1 MKNNMKRKVVK
12 HLKDDMQMFEREKA
26 EDKKLVKKLKKA
38 DRVKKEEE
46 IIADDMERFA
56 KGKMHS
62 GSKKGPVVKNPR
74 QAIAI
79 SISVAKKKSSQRA
92 GKKTK

>member
-1 MKNNMKRKVVK
+1 MKKELKKKVVK
-12 HLKDDMQMFEREKA
+12 HLKDDMKTFDREKS

-46 IIADDMERFA
+46 VIADEMERYA
-56 KGKMHS
+56 KGKLHS
-62 GSKKGPVVKNPR
+62 GSKNGPIVKNPK

-79 SISVAKKKSSQRA
+79 SLSVARKKK
-92 GKKTK
+92 KKK

>member
-1 MKNNMKRKVVK
+1 MKSMKKKVVK
-12 HLKDDMQMFEREKA
+12 HLKDDMKMFEREKQ

-46 IIADDMERFA
+46 IIADDMERYA

-62 GSKKGPVVKNPR
+62 GSKKGPIVKNPK

-79 SISVAKKKSSQRA
+79 SLSVARKKL
-92 GKKTK
+92 KKRK

>member
-1 MKNNMKRKVVK
+1 MKKKVVK
-12 HLKDDMQMFEREKA
+12 HLKDDMKMFAHEKA

-46 IIADDMERFA
+46 IIADDMERYA

-62 GSKKGPVVKNPR
+62 GSKKGPIVKNPK

-79 SISVAKKKSSQRA
+79 SLSVAKKKA
-92 GKKTK
+92 PKAKKRK

>member
-1 MKNNMKRKVVK
+1 MKSMKKKVVK
-12 HLKDDMQMFEREKA
+12 HLKDDMKMFEREKQ

-46 IIADDMERFA
+46 IIADDMERYA
-56 KGKMHS
+56 KGKLHS
-62 GSKKGPVVKNPR
+62 GSKKGPIVKNPK

-79 SISVAKKKSSQRA
+79 SLSVARKKL
-92 GKKTK
+92 KKRK

>member
-1 MKNNMKRKVVK
+1 MKKNMKNKVVK
-12 HLKDDMQMFEREKA
+12 HLKDDMEMFEREKR

-46 IIADDMERFA
+46 IIADDMERYA
-56 KGKMHS
+56 KGKLHS
-62 GSKKGPVVKNPR
+62 GSKKGPVVKNPK

-79 SISVAKKKSSQRA
+79 SLSVARKKL
-92 GKKTK
+92 KKRK